1 MLWNKVINFISI
13 CDIHELN
20 TSMTCREC
28 RKGTSANI
36 DIKHQHLQNT
46 D

>member
-1 MLWNKVINFISI
+1 MVSNKVMNFILI

-20 TSMTCREC
+20 TSMTSPEC
-28 RKGTSANI
+28 RMGTSANI